1 MEGLISL
8 LLFAGLFFLMMRFGC
23 GARNAY
29 GGNEGHGGHGPACR
43 WRGEHG
49 SGLRHARLCGRGL
62 RQDVSGQVLSLLFEN
77 LPRQFDVDPRR
88 YLSKAK
94 EGYEP
99 GHTRGKRLMALVDQ
113 KRALGM
119 AVKGR
124 QVGRRWSQ
132 LGERLQVHEG

>member
-23 GARNAY
+23 GAHNAY

-88 YLSKAK
+88 YLNKALDWQ
-94 EGYEP
+94 ECDLLVV
-99 GHTRGKRLMALVDQ
+99 RLKFRDTGGDLAGLRLEVMRDQ
-113 KRALGM
+113 GLDVAM
-119 AVKGR
+119 P
-124 QVGRRWSQ
+124 
-132 LGERLQVHEG
+132 